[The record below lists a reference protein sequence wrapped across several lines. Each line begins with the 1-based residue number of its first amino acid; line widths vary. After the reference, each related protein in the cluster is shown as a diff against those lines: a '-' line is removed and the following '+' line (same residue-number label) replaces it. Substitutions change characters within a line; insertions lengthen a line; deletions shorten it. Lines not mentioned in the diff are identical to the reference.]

1 MDHLTPQQ
9 RLKIVNNMTDGTTIS
24 NIKVITTDNR
34 LASEFEYTVPNG
46 GEKILGAY
54 DTQFQYTVT
63 FVGRA
68 TDGKTRNYKFTLN
81 PSITLNHKS
90 MVTLYAASDFT
101 AQ

>member
-1 MDHLTPQQ
+1 
-9 RLKIVNNMTDGTTIS
+9 
-24 NIKVITTDNR
+24 
-34 LASEFEYTVPNG
+34 
-46 GEKILGAY
+46 
-54 DTQFQYTVT
+54 VT